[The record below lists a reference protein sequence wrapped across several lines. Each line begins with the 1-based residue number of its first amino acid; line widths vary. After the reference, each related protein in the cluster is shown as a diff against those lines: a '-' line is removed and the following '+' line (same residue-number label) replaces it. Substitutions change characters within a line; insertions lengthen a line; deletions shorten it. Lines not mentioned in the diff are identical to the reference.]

1 MNVEKTVQ
9 VLDRK
14 ATIGF
19 DEVVSRVMDIAATEK
34 TEIVTALSQDSVV
47 RFEGFTEY
55 GFNALGKVVG
65 FPAPFVLDVAKTN
78 EPLALDIIKDR
89 VWNYFNHGKKPFYT
103 RDFLGKT
110 AGVVSQRYAYFDDKQ
125 VVDILDGSPLAAME
139 FQNPIITPER
149 FHLRALDKDSVFT
162 LNGDD
167 SALFFAYFID
177 NSMVGQS
184 SFRVQMGVYRV
195 ACTNGLILPVNEYS
209 LCRQIHLGKRDIA
222 AEFNESIAF
231 LAEKKEA
238 LKELLTNM
246 STEQATIE
254 TIREEFRQAYLQK
267 KLNINQKEADK
278 VLELYYTTYG
288 GVDTDVNAVASESQT
303 GRLRPKATGG
313 TRWNMVN
320 AITEFARDI
329 SDINRRESIERLA
342 FRAA

>member
-9 VLDRK
+9 TLEK
-14 ATIGF
+14 KSTIGF
-19 DEVVSRVMDIAATEK
+19 NEVRARVMEIAETEK
-34 TEIVTALSQDSVV
+34 TEIVTPLTQENVV

-65 FPAPFVLDVAKTN
+65 FPAPFVLEVAKTN
-78 EPLALDIIKDR
+78 EPLALDIVRDR
-89 VWNYFNHGKKPFYT
+89 VKNYFESGKKPFYT

-125 VVDILDGSPLAAME
+125 VVDILDGSPLASMD

-149 FHLRALDKDSVFT
+149 FHLRALDKNSVFT

-195 ACTNGLILPVNEYS
+195 ACTNGLILPVNEFS
-209 LCRQIHLGKRDIA
+209 LCRQVHLGKRDIA

-231 LAEKKEA
+231 LAEKKDT
-238 LKELLTNM
+238 LRDLLSNM
-246 STEQATIE
+246 STEKAAIE
-254 TIREEFRQAYLQK
+254 SVHEEFRQAYLQK
-267 KLNINQKEADK
+267 KLNISQKEADK
-278 VLELYYTTYG
+278 VLELYSTTY
-288 GVDTDVNAVASESQT
+288 A
-303 GRLRPKATGG
+303 GG
-313 TRWNMVN
+313 TRWNMAN

-329 SDINRRESIERLA
+329 NDINRRESIERLA

>member
-9 VLDRK
+9 VLDRGS
-14 ATIGF
+14 TIGF
-19 DEVVSRVMDIAATEK
+19 DEVVTRVMDIAATEK
-34 TEIVTALSQDSVV
+34 TEMVSEQNQDSVV
-47 RFEGFTEY
+47 RIEGFTEY

-65 FPAPFVLDVAKTN
+65 FPAPFVLEVAKTN
-78 EPLALDIIKDR
+78 ESLALDIVRDR
-89 VWNYFNHGKKPFYT
+89 VSNYFKSGKNPFYT

-110 AGVVSQRYAYFDDKQ
+110 AGVVSHRYAYFDDKQ
-125 VVDILDGSPLAAME
+125 VVDILNGSPIASMR

-231 LAEKKEA
+231 LSEKKDA
-238 LKELLTNM
+238 LKELLVNL
-246 STEQATIE
+246 STEKATIE
-254 TIREEFRQAYLQK
+254 SIREEFRQAYLQK
-267 KLNINQKEADK
+267 KLNINQKDADK
-278 VLELYYTTYG
+278 IMELYLTTYEG
-288 GVDTDVNAVASESQT
+288 GS
-303 GRLRPKATGG
+303 
-313 TRWNMVN
+313 RWNMVN

-329 SDINRRESIERLA
+329 ADINRRESIERLA

>member
-1 MNVEKTVQ
+1 MNVGKTVQ
-9 VLDRK
+9 VLDRSS
-14 ATIGF
+14 TIGF
-19 DEVVSRVMDIAATEK
+19 DEVCDRVMDIAETEK
-34 TEIVTALSQDSVV
+34 TEVVTAISQKRVIRV
-47 RFEGFTEY
+47 EGFTEY

-89 VWNYFNHGKKPFYT
+89 VKNYFENGKKPFYT
-103 RDFLGKT
+103 RNFLGKT
-110 AGVVSQRYAYFDDKQ
+110 AGVVSQKYAYFDDKQ
-125 VVDILDGSPLAAME
+125 VVEILDGSPLADMQ
-139 FQNPIITPER
+139 FQNAIITPER

-184 SFRVQMGVYRV
+184 SFKVQMGVYRV

-209 LCRQIHLGKRDIA
+209 ICRQIHLGKRDIA
-222 AEFNESIAF
+222 AEFNESVAF

-238 LKELLTNM
+238 LKELLVNM
-246 STEQATIE
+246 STEKAKIE
-254 TIREEFRQAYLQK
+254 DIREEFRQAYLQK
-267 KLNINQKEADK
+267 KLNINQKEADR
-278 VLELYYTTYG
+278 VLKLYSTTYEG
-288 GVDTDVNAVASESQT
+288 GS
-303 GRLRPKATGG
+303 
-313 TRWNMVN
+313 RWSMVN

-329 SDINRRESIERLA
+329 NDINRRESIERLA